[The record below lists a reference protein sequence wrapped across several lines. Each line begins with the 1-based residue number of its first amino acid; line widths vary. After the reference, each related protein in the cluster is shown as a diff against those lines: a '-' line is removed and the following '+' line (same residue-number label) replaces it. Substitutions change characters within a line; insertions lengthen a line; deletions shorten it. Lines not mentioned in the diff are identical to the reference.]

1 MGLMSLLRVSDRS
14 PAALRRRHTFT
25 PDLGLGVEKLESRVV
40 LSPKTLGAVVAAP
53 VPQAHATQLLTLTDI
68 NVTDL
73 QLVGNRLTAT
83 ADVSG
88 NLLGRDFDLTGIQF
102 PIDLS
107 EATINNTGPCPI
119 LSLSL
124 EIEDLNLLGLH
135 VELNNCNEGP
145 VEVDITAIPTGMEGG
160 GVLGDLLCGLTD
172 GLPPL
177 TNIPL
182 AGLLGGLNPTQL
194 GQLEGALTGV
204 INGVIDDVLGGGGGS
219 GAQHQHSGGG
229 QRCDILNL
237 ELGAI
242 DLNVLGLQVDT
253 SPICLEVYAVR
264 GDGLLGNLLCGLT
277 NPNGNRFG
285 LLKQLDRFLAG
296 LNG

>member
-1 MGLMSLLRVSDRS
+1 MGILSLLNASDRS
-14 PAALRRRHTFT
+14 PAARRRHTFT

-53 VPQAHATQLLTLTDI
+53 APQAHATQALTITDI

-73 QLVGNRLTAT
+73 RLDGNRLTAT

-88 NLLGRDFDLTGIQF
+88 NLFGRAFDLTDFQI

-107 EATINNTGPCPI
+107 KATINNTGPCPI

-145 VEVDITAIPTGMEGG
+145 IQVDITAIPTGMVGG
-160 GVLGDLLCGLTD
+160 GVLGDLLCSLTD
-172 GLPPL
+172 GLPALP
-177 TNIPL
+177 NIPL
-182 AGLLGGLNPTQL
+182 ADVLGGLNPTQL

-204 INGVIDDVLGGGGGS
+204 INGVLGDVLGGGGGA

-229 QRCDILNL
+229 RRCDILNL
-237 ELGAI
+237 ELAPI
-242 DLNVLGLQVDT
+242 NLNVLGLQVKT
-253 SPICLEVYAVR
+253 SAICLEVYAVK

-296 LNG
+296 LNA